1 MSPARTDSRPLPLVL
16 FSGLGADQ
24 RVFLPQQRE
33 FPQLVI
39 PPWRVPQRGET
50 LGTYCQQVAQELAI
64 AGPIIVG
71 GISFGGI
78 IAAEFARHVDA
89 RACLVISSI
98 RSPRQLPRRIRA
110 LGPIH
115 KLVHVAPVAPFQW
128 MVGRMADAKRL
139 PLSPFIKG
147 VLRQIADADPRVVRW
162 SIDQVFRFEEVP
174 LDIPVWHIHGDRDP
188 LFPLRYVEPDEV
200 VQGGGH
206 LLPLTHPYE
215 VNNFLRRAIATFG
228 AGDE

>member
-1 MSPARTDSRPLPLVL
+1 
-16 FSGLGADQ
+16 
-24 RVFLPQQRE
+24 
-33 FPQLVI
+33 
-39 PPWRVPQRGET
+39 
-50 LGTYCQQVAQELAI
+50 
-64 AGPIIVG
+64 
-71 GISFGGI
+71 
-78 IAAEFARHVDA
+78 
-89 RACLVISSI
+89 
-98 RSPRQLPRRIRA
+98 
-110 LGPIH
+110 
-115 KLVHVAPVAPFQW
+115 